1 MVKHLR
7 YIITMYT
14 HTILRKNILKK
25 QVIKNIKAKD
35 VFILFDHTKA
45 AVSVVSV

>member
-7 YIITMYT
+7 YIITMHT
-14 HTILRKNILKK
+14 HNILRKNILKNRLVK
-25 QVIKNIKAKD
+25 ISWKKT
-35 VFILFDHTKA
+35 LFDHTKA